1 MHHLNQP
8 LSPEILA
15 DHLHISQDYLL
26 HLFSE
31 QEGTTLME
39 YIRKNRIEAAV
50 NMLKYS
56 DFHIQRIAEYYQF
69 KTQTPFGAV
78 FKRYMGMTPAAC

>member
-1 MHHLNQP
+1 
-8 LSPEILA
+8 
-15 DHLHISQDYLL
+15 
-26 HLFSE
+26 
-31 QEGTTLME
+31 ME

-78 FKRYMGMTPAAC
+78 FKRYMGMTPATC